1 MSERKWPDTPFH
13 KFALSLAE
21 AHDQIVSEREQGA
34 GLAYRCANGLAVE
47 YWNHIAKQALKLK
60 GFRP

>member
-1 MSERKWPDTPFH
+1 MSRWPDTPFH

-21 AHDQIVSEREQGA
+21 AHDDLVSEREKGA
-34 GLAYRCANGLAVE
+34 ARAYRCANGLAVA
-47 YWNHIAKQALKLK
+47 YWNGIAKQALKLK